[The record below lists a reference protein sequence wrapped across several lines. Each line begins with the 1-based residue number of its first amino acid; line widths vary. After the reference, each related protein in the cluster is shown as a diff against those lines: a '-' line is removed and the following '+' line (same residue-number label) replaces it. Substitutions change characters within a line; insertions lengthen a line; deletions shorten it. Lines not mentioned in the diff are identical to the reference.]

1 VLRQDPDVVLVGE
14 VRDGETAKLALEASM
29 TGHMVMTTLHT
40 NSAPAA
46 ITRLVEI
53 GVAPFLVA
61 SSLTL
66 VVAQR
71 LVRRVCD
78 SCATAYRP
86 PTQVIAML
94 GLSEVDI
101 DNASPRRGA
110 GCLECGGTGYQGR
123 TGVFEVLPVTASL
136 RAVLMAT
143 PTEAAIVAAS
153 QKSGMQTLRASAIIK
168 AHAGVTTYEEVL
180 RVTQVDAADG
190 EHCVACGG
198 TVQEGMRACPWCTAA
213 IADDRCPTCT
223 KQVDAAWRM
232 CPWCCTPVVGRG
244 PVPPIDAIDDE
255 GSALPQLLVID
266 DDESILSYVR
276 AALAGVVDV
285 ETATTASAG
294 LELIGS
300 KAFDGALVDQRLP
313 DLTGVELIRL
323 LRSEASTAALPVLL
337 FTGDSTAELMS
348 AASVAG
354 GDGTLIKP
362 VDATMLEER
371 ILALVSNSAR
381 PGGRG
386 RGC

>member
-1 VLRQDPDVVLVGE
+1 
-14 VRDGETAKLALEASM
+14 
-29 TGHMVMTTLHT
+29 
-40 NSAPAA
+40 
-46 ITRLVEI
+46 
-53 GVAPFLVA
+53 
-61 SSLTL
+61 
-66 VVAQR
+66 
-71 LVRRVCD
+71 
-78 SCATAYRP
+78 
-86 PTQVIAML
+86 
-94 GLSEVDI
+94 
-101 DNASPRRGA
+101 
-110 GCLECGGTGYQGR
+110 
-123 TGVFEVLPVTASL
+123 
-136 RAVLMAT
+136 MAT